1 MKKLLTLLFVLLLV
15 PQLAHAGETISP
27 KHSSLV
33 VSEQKNPTYTDE
45 AFLLKLSP
53 KTSTQKTVQTPNL
66 GDKVYLYAED
76 EEGNIT
82 PYLKINDPEAKA
94 LHYLRET
101 TEVKGLYLM
110 SANKLKNTI
119 NLKASFSNAGTY
131 TLYATYLSGKTKIE
145 TYKIPSLKDS
155 IFVASSEKNR
165 TITIKV
171 PTFDGFMAINPSL
184 LDNRLTTM
192 VIAPPFEESIKRH
205 SLPIDEHGE
214 RETNLEILFYDKNA
228 RPVARGA
235 NVTLEVNT
243 QNVTA
248 RLETPFTDD
257 RGSVHL
263 TLSGAVNEGDS
274 LTFYLD
280 DKRVALPL
288 SLKPYSLRPRE
299 IIFSYN
305 KHTFLVDGKE
315 MPLTQ
320 AMVLKDGRTYLP
332 LRAMSEA
339 INAKSFFEPKA
350 KVISTY
356 YQNHILTMTLNTT
369 SYTIDNQ
376 TKTMDAAP
384 FVKNGY
390 TLVPI
395 RFVANEF
402 GYQVSATKAGVT
414 LRLKEG

>member
-1 MKKLLTLLFVLLLV
+1 MKKLFALLFVLLIL
-15 PQLAHAGETISP
+15 PQFAHAGEAISP

-33 VSEQKNPTYTDE
+33 VSTLKNPTYTDE

-53 KTSTQKTVQTPNL
+53 KTSTQKIVQNPNL

-76 EEGNIT
+76 NEGNIT
-82 PYLKINDPEAKA
+82 PNLKINDPEAKTT
-94 LHYLRET
+94 HYLRET
-101 TEVKGLYLM
+101 SEVKGLYLM
-110 SANKLKNTI
+110 SANKLKNTVS
-119 NLKASFSNAGTY
+119 LKASFSKTGTY

-155 IFVASSEKNR
+155 IFLASTKENR
-165 TITIKV
+165 TITIKT

-184 LDNRLTTM
+184 LEHKLSTM

-214 RETNLEILFYDKNA
+214 KDTNLEVLFYDKNA
-228 RPVARGA
+228 RPVASGA
-235 NVTLEVNT
+235 KVTFDLNSQSVSASLDN
-243 QNVTA
+243 A
-248 RLETPFTDD
+248 FTDEK
-257 RGSVHL
+257 GSVRL
-263 TLSGAVNEGDS
+263 TLSGASNEGDS

-288 SLKPYSLRPRE
+288 SLSPYSLRPKE
-299 IIFSYN
+299 IIFSYG
-305 KHTFLVDGKE
+305 KTSFLVDGKE
-315 MPLTQ
+315 MPLAQ
-320 AMVLKDGRTYLP
+320 AMVLKNGRTYLP

-356 YQNHILTMTLNTT
+356 YQNHILTMTLNSTG
-369 SYTIDNQ
+369 YTIDNQ

-384 FVKNGY
+384 FVQKGY

-402 GYQVSATKAGVT
+402 GYQVKASKSSVI
-414 LRLKEG
+414 LSLKEG